1 MLFYNGVIKC
11 DEILVVNKRDL
22 YGDIFGFVKRDM
34 LEIFGYGI
42 FFMQIKYFGFIF
54 VEYFDVFIVGL

>member
-1 MLFYNGVIKC
+1 MLFYNVIIKC
-11 DEILVVNKRDL
+11 DEILVVNERDL

-42 FFMQIKYFGFIF
+42 FFI
-54 VEYFDVFIVGL
+54 